1 MNQKQPHNFPQHSQ
15 DLHIVSWKFWMTA
28 ALTLEWRWT
37 QTSLRYDTLTY
48 LPLHFSAEGMDVR
61 GTLVLIL
68 RKMPE
73 GSYKTLKIYLLAN
86 NTSSRFTMTRFNLQ
100 WTSNCLPHF
109 WLAFFNIKYRDIYKR
124 HLNASFFPKS
134 HIIHSSLI
142 WLGIAAPEEFSRPSR
157 KSHANRRQQF
167 HDL

>member
-1 MNQKQPHNFPQHSQ
+1 MNTDFYEIW
-15 DLHIVSWKFWMTA
+15 HINILASTFFSW
-28 ALTLEWRWT
+28 
-37 QTSLRYDTLTY
+37 RYGYTWNLFCY
-48 LPLHFSAEGMDVR
+48 
-61 GTLVLIL
+61 LVLTL

-124 HLNASFFPKS
+124 HLNASFFPKF

-157 KSHANRRQQF
+157 KKSCKQKATILWSLDKDNK
-167 HDL
+167 